1 MFRRKKHLGTV
12 TVFEEDEPVPADN
25 FDDLGLNDIKHKD
38 STNQDLNQMT
48 AAQLESLALG
58 TAQTGREGTQR
69 ALRMALEAREIG
81 VSTAETMKSQTA
93 QLEKMSEDIEVVH
106 DYLDKSERLIDKMT
120 KPKLVRMFQRKKG
133 NGKGLDK
140 VKISKKERED
150 REQLRD
156 KGLDAVQ
163 LDDMSDSQ
171 KTLTLD
177 DIDDQRDQLFDGETV
192 TDYKRSRRGKKKEPQ
207 IKETRQIR
215 EDYSQYAA
223 PVASVMRQQDDD
235 LDQISDALVD
245 MKALASA
252 MNNELDYQDKLIT
265 EVQDFTQ
272 ETARRTKD
280 NAQKIKRIK

>member
-1 MFRRKKHLGTV
+1 
-12 TVFEEDEPVPADN
+12 
-25 FDDLGLNDIKHKD
+25 
-38 STNQDLNQMT
+38 
-48 AAQLESLALG
+48 
-58 TAQTGREGTQR
+58 
-69 ALRMALEAREIG
+69 
-81 VSTAETMKSQTA
+81 
-93 QLEKMSEDIEVVH
+93 
-106 DYLDKSERLIDKMT
+106 MT

>member
-106 DYLDKSERLIDKMT
+106 DYLDKSERTLRCLKS
-120 KPKLVRMFQRKKG
+120 FC
-133 NGKGLDK
+133 
-140 VKISKKERED
+140 D
-150 REQLRD
+150 R
-156 KGLDAVQ
+156 VQ
-163 LDDMSDSQ
+163 
-171 KTLTLD
+171 
-177 DIDDQRDQLFDGETV
+177 TV
-192 TDYKRSRRGKKKEPQ
+192 
-207 IKETRQIR
+207 
-215 EDYSQYAA
+215 
-223 PVASVMRQQDDD
+223 
-235 LDQISDALVD
+235 
-245 MKALASA
+245 
-252 MNNELDYQDKLIT
+252 
-265 EVQDFTQ
+265 F
-272 ETARRTKD
+272 
-280 NAQKIKRIK
+280 